1 MNEMFLLYLLT
12 RLDIIV
18 CAAIWILAIGGTLWG
33 IALMATC
40 DSFLFDDGAA
50 ARKKLWPFWK
60 LFALCIAVLVI
71 TPSQKDAMFI
81 IAGTGVIEAAKSD
94 TAQRLANKSVNVVE
108 KYLDEMLK
116 EEKK

>member
-12 RLDIIV
+12 RLDV
-18 CAAIWILAIGGTLWG
+18 VVLTAMWVLVIGGVAWG
-33 IALMATC
+33 IAVMVTL
-40 DSFLFDDGAA
+40 DNFLFDDGVA

-60 LFALCIAVLVI
+60 VLAACVAVLVV

-94 TAQRLANKSVNVVE
+94 TAQRLAGKSVNVVE

-116 EEKK
+116 EEKR